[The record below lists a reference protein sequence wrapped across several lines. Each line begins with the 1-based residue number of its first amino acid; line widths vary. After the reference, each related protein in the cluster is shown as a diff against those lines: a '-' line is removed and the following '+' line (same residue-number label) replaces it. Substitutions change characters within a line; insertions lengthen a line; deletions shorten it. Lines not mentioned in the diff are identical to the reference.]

1 MDVWWGVDAEY
12 SAARADEND
21 GECND
26 MPKPVKRVSE
36 VRPKQAVFAAS
47 IRQFPRRLVLISE
60 GDSWF
65 SYPLNATIA
74 DDIEMMSDFSMLRLE
89 HDGDQARQILG
100 AGSPQL
106 RKLRYYLGRYPVD
119 ALLLSAG
126 GNDLIKQELGRILER
141 KAPGAPW
148 QGAVKLAVLTS
159 VLDGIVDAYAR
170 LLDSRDALRPDCTVF
185 AHSYC
190 YLVPNGRK
198 ATGPFGLGEAG
209 PWVRPVLVAKGIEP
223 ETEGVQLVHYLI
235 DELHARLRSLSAT
248 RARFVVVD
256 SRAELP
262 VDEVNWADEI
272 HPSGTGFRRLAE
284 QCWRPALARQFP
296 ARGFG

>member
-1 MDVWWGVDAEY
+1 
-12 SAARADEND
+12 
-21 GECND
+21 
-26 MPKPVKRVSE
+26 MPEPVKRVSE

-47 IRQFPRRLVLISE
+47 IRQFPARLVLISE

-106 RKLRYYLGRYPVD
+106 RKLRYYLRRYPVD

-126 GNDLIKQELGRILER
+126 GNDLIKHELGRILDR
-141 KAPGAPW
+141 KAPGASW
-148 QGAVKLAVLTS
+148 QRAVKLAVLTT
-159 VLDGIVDAYAR
+159 VLDAIVDAYSR
-170 LLDSRDALRPDCTVF
+170 LLDSRDALRPRCTVF

-198 ATGPFGLGEAG
+198 ATGPFGIGKAG
-209 PWVRPVLVAKGIEP
+209 PWVRPVLLARGIDP
-223 ETEGVQLVHYLI
+223 KTEGVALVRYLV
-235 DELHARLRSLSAT
+235 DELYARLQSLSAS

-256 SRAELP
+256 SRAALP
-262 VDEVNWADEI
+262 VDEINWADEI
-272 HPSGTGFRRLAE
+272 HPSGTGFRRLA
-284 QCWRPALARQFP
+284 QRYWRPALARQFP
-296 ARGFG
+296 GRGFD